1 MSLESELEPKLTKI
15 DEAAREQYSSVYLDS
30 RGLTVIP
37 GTATVDFNEVSKGN
51 VDPIWEVGMV
61 VPQPTEEDR
70 RREQEAYNGFLQ
82 SLEDLKNRF
91 RSFYALGEPVDF
103 ALMTSRL
110 GTDRA
115 TTFPTGPGA
124 LTPQS
129 PPSVSL
135 EAPTVLASVMSS
147 YTEHMDTVAGM
158 IDKEDWSGTAART
171 FHTDFLEKYLESA
184 FWQSGYVHELGKAV
198 QIYHDAVKKGR
209 EDVLAIADLCHA
221 QMYPTSGGSSA
232 RTLGII
238 SLITS
243 AMALYPPFGIGAGVT
258 SLSTGLV
265 SFIESETASE
275 ETSPVE
281 VTITGGPGDIPEV
294 LWSTWNALGKVDQA
308 LRDGDQHLSRGLEN
322 DLNNTSAFAS
332 PHLRLPRPALSD
344 NADQQAPLGQL
355 DFIPRPGVSI
365 AENPLVVELVD
376 VYQAGY
382 VNLPNAARCYNDAAA
397 GLNDCDI
404 PGPLS
409 SFFPQSI
416 PKFNTSRDG
425 LSDIFADTR
434 DALNDAGEAL
444 VNTANG
450 YQVTDEERGE
460 VLRRIQV
467 INMLYP
473 PPVPAGG

>member
-15 DEAAREQYSSVYLDS
+15 DESAREQYSSVYLDS

-70 RREQEAYNGFLQ
+70 RREQEAYNGFLR

-91 RSFYALGEPVDF
+91 RSFYALGDEVDF

-124 LTPQS
+124 LSPQS
-129 PPSVSL
+129 PPPVSL
-135 EAPTVLASVMSS
+135 ESPTVLASVMSS

-158 IDKEDWSGTAART
+158 IDKEDWSGTAARA

-198 QIYHDAVKKGR
+198 QIYHDAIKKGR

-221 QMYPTSGGSSA
+221 QMYPTSGESGA
-232 RTLGII
+232 RRLGII

-275 ETSPVE
+275 ETGPQE
-281 VTITGGPGDIPEV
+281 VTLTGGPGDIPEV
-294 LWSTWNALGKVDQA
+294 LWSTWNALGRVDEV
-308 LRDGDQHLSRGLEN
+308 LRGGDQRLSSGLQN
-322 DLNNTSAFAS
+322 DLDNPSAFAS
-332 PHLRLPRPALSD
+332 PQLRLPRPALSD
-344 NADQQAPLGQL
+344 RADLGQL
-355 DFIPRPGVSI
+355 DFVARPGVSI
-365 AENPLVVELVD
+365 QENPVVVELVD

-397 GLNDCDI
+397 GLSGCVV

-409 SFFPQSI
+409 FFFPQSI
-416 PKFNTSRDG
+416 PKFNTSRDR
-425 LSDIFADTR
+425 LFDIFADTR
-434 DALNDAGEAL
+434 DALGDAGEAL
-444 VNTANG
+444 VHTANG
-450 YQVTDEERGE
+450 YQLTDEERGE
-460 VLRRIQV
+460 VLRRIEE

-473 PPVPAGG
+473 PPVPSGG